1 MDFGPSTMET
11 EAVVKV
17 PTVEFSYTREHSRG
31 FIYDFCVRLLAPVEA
46 LTEAAENG
54 SSLDLKEL
62 EEFHASLSSV
72 GIITHSP
79 YFISFK
85 YPGRGAHGL

>member
-1 MDFGPSTMET
+1 MET
-11 EAVVKV
+11 EAIVEMS
-17 PTVEFSYTREHSRG
+17 TVEFAHTREHSRG
-31 FIYDFCVRLLAPVEA
+31 FIYDFCVRLLAPVET
-46 LTEAAENG
+46 LTEAVGNG

-72 GIITHSP
+72 GITIHSL

-85 YPGRGAHGL
+85 YPGRGAHRL